1 MVKEIYSNK
10 QLPIENCGTGRVYIR
25 CNETEISSTE
35 MIRKSEDEFVR
46 VPVTMYQYDEEIVEV
61 KSFSESNVLSALKDK
76 VIGYITKYDNGDNVN
91 AFFVSGQKVWL
102 DKDTRAGLMLR
113 FNAEKSSGKIETTLW
128 LGTQSITLGIDKAI
142 QMLYAIEVYASACFD
157 NTAKHKANVMALD
170 SIEEVMSY
178 DYTTGYPEKLSFE
191 IK

>member
-178 DYTTGYPEKLSFE
+178 DYTTGYPDKLSF
-191 IK
+191 

>member
-76 VIGYITKYDNGDNVN
+76 VIGYITKYDNRDNVN

>member
-178 DYTTGYPEKLSFE
+178 DYTTGYPDKLSFE

>member
-128 LGTQSITLGIDKAI
+128 LGTQSITLGIDKTI

>member
-61 KSFSESNVLSALKDK
+61 NSFSESIVLSALKDK

>member
-91 AFFVSGQKVWL
+91 AFFVSG
-102 DKDTRAGLMLR
+102 
-113 FNAEKSSGKIETTLW
+113 
-128 LGTQSITLGIDKAI
+128 
-142 QMLYAIEVYASACFD
+142 
-157 NTAKHKANVMALD
+157 
-170 SIEEVMSY
+170 
-178 DYTTGYPEKLSFE
+178 
-191 IK
+191 

>member
-1 MVKEIYSNK
+1 
-10 QLPIENCGTGRVYIR
+10 
-25 CNETEISSTE
+25 
-35 MIRKSEDEFVR
+35 
-46 VPVTMYQYDEEIVEV
+46 
-61 KSFSESNVLSALKDK
+61 
-76 VIGYITKYDNGDNVN
+76 
-91 AFFVSGQKVWL
+91 
-102 DKDTRAGLMLR
+102 MLR

-178 DYTTGYPEKLSFE
+178 DYTTGYPEKLNL
-191 IK
+191 